1 MIGQAVGA
9 VTDATH
15 GMTLSAV
22 ALPYY
27 RLIMPYGLEKFARFA
42 TNVWG
47 IDTVGKTNEELAAA
61 GLNAMENWMREI
73 GCETVGHVCL
83 WCSNTFNE
91 IMPYY
96 NKMYETELLNVEHL
110 LGIKRHKVVD
120 MLRDFDESS
129 SGNGSADT
137 STSST
142 GKSTNKFSDTPQ
154 DELFVSKVDA
164 GDYLTNLTIEDT
176 KDDTTVG
183 TKSKSDGTIKR
194 DETNKDTTD
203 EFVTD
208 PRYYQAFLDLSE
220 KILNLDMQVI
230 ENVQVQG
237 LFMQVWS

>member
-1 MIGQAVGA
+1 MAQ
-9 VTDATH
+9 
-15 GMTLSAV
+15 
-22 ALPYY
+22 
-27 RLIMPYGLEKFARFA
+27 
-42 TNVWG
+42 
-47 IDTVGKTNEELAAA
+47 DTVQMRKFVTQWVKDA
-61 GLNAMENWMREI
+61 GTYDISKPEWKQDFSPAYARLGLDEYPIYDESKRKQLNDKFIRHYWMREI
-73 GCETVGHVCL
+73 GCETVGHFCL

-96 NKMYETELLNVEHL
+96 NKLYEAELLNVEHL
-110 LGIKRHKVVD
+110 LGIKRHKVVE

-164 GDYLTNLTIEDT
+164 GDYLTNLTIDDT
-176 KDDTTVG
+176 QDSTTVG
-183 TKSKSDGTIKR
+183 TKSKSDGTISR
-194 DETNKDTTD
+194 DESNSDTTD

-230 ENVQVQG
+230 DNVQVQG

>member
-1 MIGQAVGA
+1 MAQDTIQLRTF
-9 VTDATH
+9 VTQWVKDA
-15 GMTLSAV
+15 G
-22 ALPYY
+22 YY
-27 RLIMPYGLEKFARFA
+27 NQSMPEWKQDFSPAYARLGLDEYPIYDESKRRQLNDKFIRHY
-42 TNVWG
+42 
-47 IDTVGKTNEELAAA
+47 
-61 GLNAMENWMREI
+61 WMREI
-73 GCETVGHVCL
+73 GCETVGHFCL

-176 KDDTTVG
+176 ADDTTVG

-220 KILNLDMQVI
+220 KVLNLDMQVI

>member
-1 MIGQAVGA
+1 MPEWKQDFSPAYA
-9 VTDATH
+9 
-15 GMTLSAV
+15 
-22 ALPYY
+22 
-27 RLIMPYGLEKFARFA
+27 RLGLDEYPIYDESKRRQLNNKFIRHY
-42 TNVWG
+42 
-47 IDTVGKTNEELAAA
+47 
-61 GLNAMENWMREI
+61 WMREI
-73 GCETVGHVCL
+73 GCETVGHFCL

-176 KDDTTVG
+176 ADDTTVG

-220 KILNLDMQVI
+220 KVLNLDMQVI
-230 ENVQVQG
+230 NNVQVQG

>member
-1 MIGQAVGA
+1 MRKFVTQWVKDAGA
-9 VTDATH
+9 YDNSKPEWKQDFSPAY
-15 GMTLSAV
+15 A
-22 ALPYY
+22 
-27 RLIMPYGLEKFARFA
+27 RLGLDEYPIYDESKRKQLNDKFIRHY
-42 TNVWG
+42 
-47 IDTVGKTNEELAAA
+47 
-61 GLNAMENWMREI
+61 WMREI
-73 GCETVGHVCL
+73 GCETVGHFCL

-96 NKMYETELLNVEHL
+96 NKLYEAELLNVEHL
-110 LGIKRHKVVD
+110 LGIKRHKVVN

-129 SGNGSADT
+129 SGNGSSDT

-142 GKSTNKFSDTPQ
+142 GKSTSKFSDTPQ

-164 GDYLTNLTIEDT
+164 GDYLTNLTIDDT
-176 KDDTTVG
+176 QDNTTVG
-183 TKSKSDGTIKR
+183 TKSKSDGTISR
-194 DETNKDTTD
+194 DESNSDTTD

>member
-1 MIGQAVGA
+1 MAQ
-9 VTDATH
+9 
-15 GMTLSAV
+15 
-22 ALPYY
+22 
-27 RLIMPYGLEKFARFA
+27 
-42 TNVWG
+42 
-47 IDTVGKTNEELAAA
+47 DTVQMRKFVTQWVKDDGSYNPAMPEWKQDFSPAYARL
-61 GLNAMENWMREI
+61 GLDEYPIYDESKRRQLNDKFIRHYWMREI
-73 GCETVGHVCL
+73 GCETVGHFCL

-142 GKSTNKFSDTPQ
+142 GKSTSKFSDTPQ
-154 DELFVSKVDA
+154 DELFVPKVDA
-164 GDYLTNLTIEDT
+164 GDYLTNLTIDDT
-176 KDDTTVG
+176 ADDTTVG

-230 ENVQVQG
+230 NNVQVQG

>member
-1 MIGQAVGA
+1 MAQDTIQLRTFVTQWVKDVGSYNPA
-9 VTDATH
+9 MPEWKQDFSPAY
-15 GMTLSAV
+15 A
-22 ALPYY
+22 
-27 RLIMPYGLEKFARFA
+27 RLGLDEYPIYDESKRRQLNDKFIRHY
-42 TNVWG
+42 
-47 IDTVGKTNEELAAA
+47 
-61 GLNAMENWMREI
+61 WMREI
-73 GCETVGHVCL
+73 GCETVGHFCL

-142 GKSTNKFSDTPQ
+142 GKSINKFSDTPQ

-176 KDDTTVG
+176 ADDTTVG

-220 KILNLDMQVI
+220 KILNLDMLVI
-230 ENVQVQG
+230 NNVQVQG

>member
-1 MIGQAVGA
+1 MAQ
-9 VTDATH
+9 
-15 GMTLSAV
+15 
-22 ALPYY
+22 
-27 RLIMPYGLEKFARFA
+27 
-42 TNVWG
+42 
-47 IDTVGKTNEELAAA
+47 DTVQMRKFVTQWVKDA
-61 GLNAMENWMREI
+61 GAYDNSKPEWKQDFSPAYARLGLDEYPIYDESKRKQLNDKFIRHYWMREI
-73 GCETVGHVCL
+73 GCETVGHFCL

-96 NKMYETELLNVEHL
+96 NKLYEAELLNVEHL
-110 LGIKRHKVVD
+110 LGIKRHKVVN

-129 SGNGSADT
+129 SGNGSSDT

-142 GKSTNKFSDTPQ
+142 GKSTSKFSDTPQ

-164 GDYLTNLTIEDT
+164 GDYLTNLTIDDT
-176 KDDTTVG
+176 QDNTTVG
-183 TKSKSDGTIKR
+183 TKSKSDGTISR
-194 DETNKDTTD
+194 DESNSDTTD

>member
-1 MIGQAVGA
+1 MAQDTIQLRTF
-9 VTDATH
+9 VTQWAKDA
-15 GMTLSAV
+15 GSYNPAMPEWKQDFSPAY
-22 ALPYY
+22 A
-27 RLIMPYGLEKFARFA
+27 RLGLDEYPIYDESKRRQLNDKFIRHY
-42 TNVWG
+42 
-47 IDTVGKTNEELAAA
+47 
-61 GLNAMENWMREI
+61 WMREI
-73 GCETVGHVCL
+73 GCETVGHFCL

-137 STSST
+137 STSSI

-176 KDDTTVG
+176 ADDTTVG

-230 ENVQVQG
+230 NNVQVQG

>member
-1 MIGQAVGA
+1 MAQDTIQLRTF
-9 VTDATH
+9 VTQWVKD
-15 GMTLSAV
+15 GG
-22 ALPYY
+22 YY
-27 RLIMPYGLEKFARFA
+27 NPTMPEWKQDFSPAYARLGLDEYPIYDESKRRQLNDKFIRHY
-42 TNVWG
+42 
-47 IDTVGKTNEELAAA
+47 
-61 GLNAMENWMREI
+61 WMREI
-73 GCETVGHVCL
+73 GCETVGHFCL

-96 NKMYETELLNVEHL
+96 NKMYETELLNVENL

-176 KDDTTVG
+176 ADDTTVG

-194 DETNKDTTD
+194 DETNKDTTN

-220 KILNLDMQVI
+220 KVLNLDMQVI
-230 ENVQVQG
+230 NNVQVQG

>member
-1 MIGQAVGA
+1 MAQ
-9 VTDATH
+9 
-15 GMTLSAV
+15 
-22 ALPYY
+22 
-27 RLIMPYGLEKFARFA
+27 
-42 TNVWG
+42 
-47 IDTVGKTNEELAAA
+47 DTVQMRKFVTQWVKDA
-61 GLNAMENWMREI
+61 GAYDNSKPEWKQDFSPAYARMGLDEYPIYDESKRKQLNDKFIRHYWMREI
-73 GCETVGHVCL
+73 GCETVGHFCL

-96 NKMYETELLNVEHL
+96 NKLYEAELLNVEHL

-164 GDYLTNLTIEDT
+164 GDYLTNLTI
-176 KDDTTVG
+176 DDTSDNTKVG
-183 TKSKSDGTIKR
+183 TKSKSDGTISR
-194 DETNKDTTD
+194 DESNSDTTD

>member
-1 MIGQAVGA
+1 MAQDTIQLRTF
-9 VTDATH
+9 VTQWVKDAGFYNTV
-15 GMTLSAV
+15 MPEWKQDFSPAY
-22 ALPYY
+22 A
-27 RLIMPYGLEKFARFA
+27 RLGLDEYPIYDESKRRQLNDKFIRHY
-42 TNVWG
+42 
-47 IDTVGKTNEELAAA
+47 
-61 GLNAMENWMREI
+61 WMREI
-73 GCETVGHVCL
+73 GCETVGHFCL

-176 KDDTTVG
+176 ADDTTVG

-220 KILNLDMQVI
+220 KVLNLDMQVI
-230 ENVQVQG
+230 NNVQVQG

>member
-1 MIGQAVGA
+1 MAQDTIQLRTF
-9 VTDATH
+9 VTQWVKDAASYNPA
-15 GMTLSAV
+15 MPEWKQDFSPAY
-22 ALPYY
+22 A
-27 RLIMPYGLEKFARFA
+27 RLGLDEYPIYDESKRRQLNDKFIRHY
-42 TNVWG
+42 
-47 IDTVGKTNEELAAA
+47 
-61 GLNAMENWMREI
+61 WMREI
-73 GCETVGHVCL
+73 GCETVGHFCL

-176 KDDTTVG
+176 ADDTTVG

>member
-1 MIGQAVGA
+1 MAQDTIQLRTF
-9 VTDATH
+9 VTQWVKDA
-15 GMTLSAV
+15 G
-22 ALPYY
+22 YY
-27 RLIMPYGLEKFARFA
+27 NQSMPEWKQDFSPAYERLGLDEYPIYDESKRRQLNDKFIRHY
-42 TNVWG
+42 
-47 IDTVGKTNEELAAA
+47 
-61 GLNAMENWMREI
+61 WMREI
-73 GCETVGHVCL
+73 GCETVGHFCL

-96 NKMYETELLNVEHL
+96 NKMYETELLNVERL

-176 KDDTTVG
+176 ADDTTVG

-220 KILNLDMQVI
+220 KVLNLDMQVI
-230 ENVQVQG
+230 NNVQVQG

>member
-1 MIGQAVGA
+1 MAQDTIQLRTF
-9 VTDATH
+9 VTQWVKDA
-15 GMTLSAV
+15 GSYNSAMLEWKQDFSP
-22 ALPYY
+22 AYA
-27 RLIMPYGLEKFARFA
+27 RLGLDEYPIYDESKRRQLNDKFIRHY
-42 TNVWG
+42 
-47 IDTVGKTNEELAAA
+47 
-61 GLNAMENWMREI
+61 WMREI
-73 GCETVGHVCL
+73 GCETVGHFCL

-142 GKSTNKFSDTPQ
+142 GKSTTKFSDTPQ

-164 GDYLTNLTIEDT
+164 GDYLTNLTIDDMA
-176 KDDTTVG
+176 DDTTVG

-208 PRYYQAFLDLSE
+208 PRYYQAFMDLSE

-230 ENVQVQG
+230 NNVQVQG

>member
-1 MIGQAVGA
+1 MA
-9 VTDATH
+9 
-15 GMTLSAV
+15 
-22 ALPYY
+22 
-27 RLIMPYGLEKFARFA
+27 K
-42 TNVWG
+42 
-47 IDTVGKTNEELAAA
+47 DTVQLRTFVTQWVKDA
-61 GLNAMENWMREI
+61 GSYNPTMPEWKQDFSPAYARLGLDEYPIYDESKRRQLNDKFIRHYWMREI
-73 GCETVGHVCL
+73 GCETVGHFCL

-96 NKMYETELLNVEHL
+96 NKMYETELLNVERL

-176 KDDTTVG
+176 ADDTTVG

-220 KILNLDMQVI
+220 KVLNLDMQVI
-230 ENVQVQG
+230 NNVQVQG

>member
-1 MIGQAVGA
+1 MAQDTIQLRTF
-9 VTDATH
+9 VTQWVKDGGFYNPA
-15 GMTLSAV
+15 MPEWKQDFSPAY
-22 ALPYY
+22 A
-27 RLIMPYGLEKFARFA
+27 RLGLDEYPIYDESKRRQLNDKFIRHY
-42 TNVWG
+42 
-47 IDTVGKTNEELAAA
+47 
-61 GLNAMENWMREI
+61 WMREI
-73 GCETVGHVCL
+73 GCETVGHFCL

-176 KDDTTVG
+176 ADDTTVG

-220 KILNLDMQVI
+220 KVLNLDMQVI
-230 ENVQVQG
+230 NNVQVQG

>member
-1 MIGQAVGA
+1 MAQ
-9 VTDATH
+9 
-15 GMTLSAV
+15 
-22 ALPYY
+22 
-27 RLIMPYGLEKFARFA
+27 
-42 TNVWG
+42 
-47 IDTVGKTNEELAAA
+47 DTVQMRKFVTQWVKDA
-61 GLNAMENWMREI
+61 GAYDNSKPEWKQDFSPAYARMGLDEYPIYDESKRKQLNDKFIRHYWMREI
-73 GCETVGHVCL
+73 GCETVGHFCL

-96 NKMYETELLNVEHL
+96 NKLYEAELLNVEHL

-129 SGNGSADT
+129 SGNGSSDT

-164 GDYLTNLTIEDT
+164 GDYLTNLTI
-176 KDDTTVG
+176 DDTSDNTKVG
-183 TKSKSDGTIKR
+183 TKSKSDGIISR
-194 DETNKDTTD
+194 DESNSDTTD

-220 KILNLDMQVI
+220 KLLNLDMQVI
-230 ENVQVQG
+230 NNVQVQG

>member
-1 MIGQAVGA
+1 MAQ
-9 VTDATH
+9 
-15 GMTLSAV
+15 
-22 ALPYY
+22 
-27 RLIMPYGLEKFARFA
+27 
-42 TNVWG
+42 
-47 IDTVGKTNEELAAA
+47 DTVQMRKFVTQWVKDA
-61 GLNAMENWMREI
+61 GAYDNSKPEWKQDFSPAYARLGLDEYPIYDESKRKQLNDKFIRHYWMREI
-73 GCETVGHVCL
+73 GCETVGHFCL

-96 NKMYETELLNVEHL
+96 NKLYEAELLNVEHL

-129 SGNGSADT
+129 SGNGSSDT

-142 GKSTNKFSDTPQ
+142 GKSTGKFSDTPQ

-164 GDYLTNLTIEDT
+164 GDYLTNLTIDDT
-176 KDDTTVG
+176 QDNTTVG
-183 TKSKSDGTIKR
+183 TQSKSDGTISR
-194 DETNKDTTD
+194 DESNSDTTD

>member
-1 MIGQAVGA
+1 MAQDTIQLRTF
-9 VTDATH
+9 VTQWVKDA
-15 GMTLSAV
+15 G
-22 ALPYY
+22 YY
-27 RLIMPYGLEKFARFA
+27 NPTMPEWKQDFSPAYARLGLDEYPIYDESKRRQLNNKFIRHY
-42 TNVWG
+42 
-47 IDTVGKTNEELAAA
+47 
-61 GLNAMENWMREI
+61 WMREI
-73 GCETVGHVCL
+73 GCETVGHFCL

-129 SGNGSADT
+129 SGNGSSDT

-176 KDDTTVG
+176 ADDTTVG

-230 ENVQVQG
+230 DNVQVQG

>member
-1 MIGQAVGA
+1 MAQDTIQLRTF
-9 VTDATH
+9 VTQWVKDAGFYNPT
-15 GMTLSAV
+15 MPEWKQDFSPAY
-22 ALPYY
+22 A
-27 RLIMPYGLEKFARFA
+27 RLGLDEYPIYDESKRRQLNDKFIRHY
-42 TNVWG
+42 
-47 IDTVGKTNEELAAA
+47 
-61 GLNAMENWMREI
+61 WMREI
-73 GCETVGHVCL
+73 GCETVGHFCL

-129 SGNGSADT
+129 SGNGSSDT

-176 KDDTTVG
+176 ADDTTVG

-220 KILNLDMQVI
+220 KVLNLDMQVI
-230 ENVQVQG
+230 NNVQVQG

>member
-1 MIGQAVGA
+1 MAQDTIQLRTF
-9 VTDATH
+9 VTQWVKDAGSYNTV
-15 GMTLSAV
+15 MPEWKQDFSPAY
-22 ALPYY
+22 A
-27 RLIMPYGLEKFARFA
+27 RLGLDEYPIYDESKRRQLNDKFIRHY
-42 TNVWG
+42 
-47 IDTVGKTNEELAAA
+47 
-61 GLNAMENWMREI
+61 WMREI
-73 GCETVGHVCL
+73 GCETVGHFCL

-176 KDDTTVG
+176 ADDTTVG

-230 ENVQVQG
+230 NNVQVQG

>member
-1 MIGQAVGA
+1 MAQDTIQLRTF
-9 VTDATH
+9 VTQWVKDA
-15 GMTLSAV
+15 GFYNPSMPEWKQDFSPAY
-22 ALPYY
+22 A
-27 RLIMPYGLEKFARFA
+27 RLGLDEYPIYDESKRRQLNDKFIRHY
-42 TNVWG
+42 
-47 IDTVGKTNEELAAA
+47 
-61 GLNAMENWMREI
+61 WMREI
-73 GCETVGHVCL
+73 GCETVGHFCL

-176 KDDTTVG
+176 ADDTTVG

-220 KILNLDMQVI
+220 KVLNLDMQVI
-230 ENVQVQG
+230 NNVQVQG

>member
-1 MIGQAVGA
+1 MAQ
-9 VTDATH
+9 
-15 GMTLSAV
+15 
-22 ALPYY
+22 
-27 RLIMPYGLEKFARFA
+27 
-42 TNVWG
+42 
-47 IDTVGKTNEELAAA
+47 DTVQLRTFVTQWVKDAGTYNPSMPEWKQDFSPAYARLGLDEYPIYDESKRKEL
-61 GLNAMENWMREI
+61 NNKFIRHYWMREI
-73 GCETVGHVCL
+73 GCETVGHFCL

-137 STSST
+137 STTST

-164 GDYLTNLTIEDT
+164 GDYLTNLTIDDT
-176 KDDTTVG
+176 VDDTTVG

-220 KILNLDMQVI
+220 KLLNLDMQVI
-230 ENVQVQG
+230 NNVQVQG

>member
-1 MIGQAVGA
+1 MAQDTIQLRTF
-9 VTDATH
+9 VTQWVKDGGFYNPA
-15 GMTLSAV
+15 MPEWKQDFSPAY
-22 ALPYY
+22 A
-27 RLIMPYGLEKFARFA
+27 RLGLDEYPIYDESKRRQLNDKFIRHY
-42 TNVWG
+42 
-47 IDTVGKTNEELAAA
+47 
-61 GLNAMENWMREI
+61 WMREI
-73 GCETVGHVCL
+73 GCETVGHFCL

-96 NKMYETELLNVEHL
+96 NKMYESELLNVERL

-129 SGNGSADT
+129 SGNGSSDT

-176 KDDTTVG
+176 EDDTAVG

-230 ENVQVQG
+230 DNVQVQG

>member
-1 MIGQAVGA
+1 MAQDTIQLRTFVTQWVKDAGA
-9 VTDATH
+9 YN
-15 GMTLSAV
+15 SAMPEWKQDFSP
-22 ALPYY
+22 AYA
-27 RLIMPYGLEKFARFA
+27 RLGLDEYPIYDESKRRRLNDKFIRHY
-42 TNVWG
+42 
-47 IDTVGKTNEELAAA
+47 
-61 GLNAMENWMREI
+61 WMREI
-73 GCETVGHVCL
+73 GCETVGHFCL

-96 NKMYETELLNVEHL
+96 NKMYETELLSVEHL
-110 LGIKRHKVVD
+110 LGIKRRKVVD
-120 MLRDFDESS
+120 MLRDFDEIS

-164 GDYLTNLTIEDT
+164 GDYLTNLNIEDT
-176 KDDTTVG
+176 ADDTTVG

-194 DETNKDTTD
+194 DETNRDTTY

-230 ENVQVQG
+230 NNVQVQG

>member
-1 MIGQAVGA
+1 MAQDTIQLRTF
-9 VTDATH
+9 VTQWVKDAGFYNPTIPEWKQDF
-15 GMTLSAV
+15 SPAY
-22 ALPYY
+22 A
-27 RLIMPYGLEKFARFA
+27 RLGLDEYPIYDESKRRQLNDKFIRHY
-42 TNVWG
+42 
-47 IDTVGKTNEELAAA
+47 
-61 GLNAMENWMREI
+61 WMREI
-73 GCETVGHVCL
+73 GCETVGHFCL

-176 KDDTTVG
+176 ADDTTVG

-220 KILNLDMQVI
+220 KVLNLDMQVI
-230 ENVQVQG
+230 NNVQVQG

>member
-1 MIGQAVGA
+1 MRKFVTQWVKDAGA
-9 VTDATH
+9 YDNSKPEWKQDFS
-15 GMTLSAV
+15 SAY
-22 ALPYY
+22 A
-27 RLIMPYGLEKFARFA
+27 RLGLDEYPIYDESKRKQLNDKFIRHY
-42 TNVWG
+42 
-47 IDTVGKTNEELAAA
+47 
-61 GLNAMENWMREI
+61 WMREI
-73 GCETVGHVCL
+73 GCETVGHFCL

-96 NKMYETELLNVEHL
+96 NKLYEAELLNVEHL
-110 LGIKRHKVVD
+110 LGIKRHKVVE

-137 STSST
+137 TTSSA
-142 GKSTNKFSDTPQ
+142 GKSINKFSDTPQ

-164 GDYLTNLTIEDT
+164 GDYLTNLTIDDT
-176 KDDTTVG
+176 QDSTTVG
-183 TKSKSDGTIKR
+183 NKSKSDGTVSR
-194 DETNKDTTD
+194 DESNSDTTD

>member
-1 MIGQAVGA
+1 MAQ
-9 VTDATH
+9 
-15 GMTLSAV
+15 
-22 ALPYY
+22 
-27 RLIMPYGLEKFARFA
+27 
-42 TNVWG
+42 
-47 IDTVGKTNEELAAA
+47 DTVQMRKFVTQWVKDA
-61 GLNAMENWMREI
+61 GTYDNNKPEWKQDFSPAYARLGLDEYPIYDESKRKQLNDKFILHYWMREI
-73 GCETVGHVCL
+73 GCETVGHFCL

-96 NKMYETELLNVEHL
+96 NKLYEAELLNVEHL

-137 STSST
+137 TTSST

-176 KDDTTVG
+176 ADDTTVG

-220 KILNLDMQVI
+220 KVLNLDMQVI
-230 ENVQVQG
+230 NNVQVQG

>member
-1 MIGQAVGA
+1 MAQDTIQLRTF
-9 VTDATH
+9 VTQWVKDAGSYNH
-15 GMTLSAV
+15 AMPEWKQDFSPAY
-22 ALPYY
+22 A
-27 RLIMPYGLEKFARFA
+27 RLGLDEYPIYDESKRRQLNDKFIRHY
-42 TNVWG
+42 
-47 IDTVGKTNEELAAA
+47 
-61 GLNAMENWMREI
+61 WMREI
-73 GCETVGHVCL
+73 GCETVGHFCM

-142 GKSTNKFSDTPQ
+142 GKSINKFSDTPQ

-176 KDDTTVG
+176 ADDTTVG

-230 ENVQVQG
+230 NNVQVQG

>member
-1 MIGQAVGA
+1 MAQ
-9 VTDATH
+9 
-15 GMTLSAV
+15 
-22 ALPYY
+22 
-27 RLIMPYGLEKFARFA
+27 
-42 TNVWG
+42 
-47 IDTVGKTNEELAAA
+47 DTVQMRKFVTQWVKDA
-61 GLNAMENWMREI
+61 GAYDNSKPEWKQDFSPAYSRLGLDEYPIYDESKRKQLNDKFIRHYWMREI
-73 GCETVGHVCL
+73 GCETVGHFCL

-96 NKMYETELLNVEHL
+96 NKLYEAELLNVEHL

-129 SGNGSADT
+129 SGIGSSDT

-164 GDYLTNLTIEDT
+164 GDYLTNLTI
-176 KDDTTVG
+176 DDTQDSTAVG
-183 TKSKSDGTIKR
+183 TKSKSDGTISR
-194 DETNKDTTD
+194 DESNSDTTD

>member
-1 MIGQAVGA
+1 M
-9 VTDATH
+9 
-15 GMTLSAV
+15 
-22 ALPYY
+22 
-27 RLIMPYGLEKFARFA
+27 AR
-42 TNVWG
+42 
-47 IDTVGKTNEELAAA
+47 DTVQLRTFVTQWVKDA
-61 GLNAMENWMREI
+61 GAYNPAMPEWKQDFSPAYARLGLDEYPIYDESKRRQLNDKFIRHYWMREI
-73 GCETVGHVCL
+73 GCETVGHFCL

-137 STSST
+137 STSSA
-142 GKSTNKFSDTPQ
+142 GKSINKFSDTPQ

-176 KDDTTVG
+176 ADDTAVG

-194 DETNKDTTD
+194 DEENKDTTD

-230 ENVQVQG
+230 GNVQVQG

>member
-1 MIGQAVGA
+1 MDEYPIYDESKRRQLN
-9 VTDATH
+9 D
-15 GMTLSAV
+15 
-22 ALPYY
+22 
-27 RLIMPYGLEKFARFA
+27 KFIRHY
-42 TNVWG
+42 
-47 IDTVGKTNEELAAA
+47 
-61 GLNAMENWMREI
+61 WMREI
-73 GCETVGHVCL
+73 GCETVGHFCL

-142 GKSTNKFSDTPQ
+142 GKSINKFSDTPQ

-176 KDDTTVG
+176 ADDTTVG

-208 PRYYQAFLDLSE
+208 PRYYQSFLDLSE

-230 ENVQVQG
+230 NNVQVQG

>member
-1 MIGQAVGA
+1 MAQDTIQLRTF
-9 VTDATH
+9 VTQWVKDA
-15 GMTLSAV
+15 GFYSPSMPEWKQDFSPAY
-22 ALPYY
+22 A
-27 RLIMPYGLEKFARFA
+27 RLGLDEYPIYDESKRRQLNDKFIRHY
-42 TNVWG
+42 
-47 IDTVGKTNEELAAA
+47 
-61 GLNAMENWMREI
+61 WMREI
-73 GCETVGHVCL
+73 GCETVGHFCL

-164 GDYLTNLTIEDT
+164 GDYLTNLNIEDT
-176 KDDTTVG
+176 ADDTTVG

-194 DETNKDTTD
+194 DETNKDTTN

-220 KILNLDMQVI
+220 KVLNLDMQVI
-230 ENVQVQG
+230 NNVQVQG

>member
-1 MIGQAVGA
+1 MAQDTIQLRTF
-9 VTDATH
+9 VTQWVKDGGSYNPA
-15 GMTLSAV
+15 MPEWKQDFSPAY
-22 ALPYY
+22 A
-27 RLIMPYGLEKFARFA
+27 RLGLDEYPIYDESKRRQLNDKFIRHY
-42 TNVWG
+42 
-47 IDTVGKTNEELAAA
+47 
-61 GLNAMENWMREI
+61 WMREI
-73 GCETVGHVCL
+73 GCETVGHFCM

-176 KDDTTVG
+176 ADDTTVG

-208 PRYYQAFLDLSE
+208 PRYYQSFLDLSE

-230 ENVQVQG
+230 NNVQVQG

>member
-1 MIGQAVGA
+1 MPEWKQDFSPAYA
-9 VTDATH
+9 
-15 GMTLSAV
+15 
-22 ALPYY
+22 
-27 RLIMPYGLEKFARFA
+27 RLGLDEYPIYDESKRRQLNDKFIRHY
-42 TNVWG
+42 
-47 IDTVGKTNEELAAA
+47 
-61 GLNAMENWMREI
+61 WMREI
-73 GCETVGHVCL
+73 GCETVGHFCL

-96 NKMYETELLNVEHL
+96 NKMYETELLNVERL

-129 SGNGSADT
+129 SGNGSSDT

-176 KDDTTVG
+176 ADDTAVG

-220 KILNLDMQVI
+220 KVLNLDMQVI
-230 ENVQVQG
+230 DNVQVQG

>member
-1 MIGQAVGA
+1 MAQDTIQLRTFVTQWVKDAGHYNQAMPEWKQDFSPA
-9 VTDATH
+9 YA
-15 GMTLSAV
+15 
-22 ALPYY
+22 
-27 RLIMPYGLEKFARFA
+27 RLGLDEYPIYDESKRKQLNDKFIRHY
-42 TNVWG
+42 
-47 IDTVGKTNEELAAA
+47 
-61 GLNAMENWMREI
+61 WMREI
-73 GCETVGHVCL
+73 GCETVGHFCL

-96 NKMYETELLNVEHL
+96 NKMYETELLSVERL
-110 LGIKRHKVVD
+110 LGIKRRKVVD

-176 KDDTTVG
+176 ADDTTVG

-220 KILNLDMQVI
+220 KVLNLDMQVI
-230 ENVQVQG
+230 DNVQVQG

>member
-1 MIGQAVGA
+1 MPEWKQDFSPAYA
-9 VTDATH
+9 
-15 GMTLSAV
+15 
-22 ALPYY
+22 
-27 RLIMPYGLEKFARFA
+27 RLGLDEYPIYDESKRRQLNDKFIRHY
-42 TNVWG
+42 
-47 IDTVGKTNEELAAA
+47 
-61 GLNAMENWMREI
+61 WMREI
-73 GCETVGHVCL
+73 GCETVGHFCL

-142 GKSTNKFSDTPQ
+142 GKSINKFSDTPQ

-176 KDDTTVG
+176 ADDTTVG

-208 PRYYQAFLDLSE
+208 PRYYQSFLDLSE

-230 ENVQVQG
+230 NNVQVQG

>member
-1 MIGQAVGA
+1 MAQDTIQLRTF
-9 VTDATH
+9 VTQWVKDA
-15 GMTLSAV
+15 GSYNPVMPEWKQDFSPAY
-22 ALPYY
+22 A
-27 RLIMPYGLEKFARFA
+27 RLGLDEYPIYDESKRRQLNDKFIRHY
-42 TNVWG
+42 
-47 IDTVGKTNEELAAA
+47 
-61 GLNAMENWMREI
+61 WMREI
-73 GCETVGHVCL
+73 GCETVGHFCL

-142 GKSTNKFSDTPQ
+142 GKSINKFSDTPQ

-176 KDDTTVG
+176 ADDTTVG

-230 ENVQVQG
+230 NNVQVQG

>member
-1 MIGQAVGA
+1 MAQ
-9 VTDATH
+9 
-15 GMTLSAV
+15 
-22 ALPYY
+22 
-27 RLIMPYGLEKFARFA
+27 
-42 TNVWG
+42 
-47 IDTVGKTNEELAAA
+47 DTVQMRKFVTQWVKDA
-61 GLNAMENWMREI
+61 GAYDNSKPEWKQDFSPAYARLGLDEYPIYDESKRKKLNDKFIRHYWMREI
-73 GCETVGHVCL
+73 GCETVGHFCL

-96 NKMYETELLNVEHL
+96 NKLYEAELLNVEHL

-120 MLRDFDESS
+120 MLRDFEESS
-129 SGNGSADT
+129 SGNGSSDT

-164 GDYLTNLTIEDT
+164 GDYLTNLTI
-176 KDDTTVG
+176 DDTSDNTKVG
-183 TKSKSDGTIKR
+183 TQSKSDGTISR
-194 DETNKDTTD
+194 DESNSDTTD

-220 KILNLDMQVI
+220 KLLNLDMQVI
-230 ENVQVQG
+230 DNVQVQG

>member
-1 MIGQAVGA
+1 MAQDTIQLRTF
-9 VTDATH
+9 VTQWVKDA
-15 GMTLSAV
+15 G
-22 ALPYY
+22 YY
-27 RLIMPYGLEKFARFA
+27 NQDMPEWKQDFTPAYARLGLDEYPIYDESKRRQLNDKFIRHY
-42 TNVWG
+42 
-47 IDTVGKTNEELAAA
+47 
-61 GLNAMENWMREI
+61 WMREI
-73 GCETVGHVCL
+73 GCETVGHFCL

-164 GDYLTNLTIEDT
+164 GDYLTNLNIEDT
-176 KDDTTVG
+176 ADDTTVG

-230 ENVQVQG
+230 NNVQVQG